1 MDNESNPCKMIK
13 QFHIFISAGDVFG
26 NLKAE
31 TENIEFNKYQLNVQ
45 LLNSIS
51 MTQNTLAYSRKS

>member
-1 MDNESNPCKMIK
+1 MIK